1 MSIPQTCSE
10 KGDKRVNGFFLIHD
24 VYDLYRELV
33 KFIPLPTPVPILG
46 LRKIGFGEIFV
57 HTSLNFAALS
67 HGFCDNHRIRLFFG
81 DLF

>member
-10 KGDKRVNGFFLIHD
+10 KGDKRVNGFFLIQD

-46 LRKIGFGEIFV
+46 LRKIG
-57 HTSLNFAALS
+57 
-67 HGFCDNHRIRLFFG
+67 
-81 DLF
+81 